1 MRMEGG
7 PPAQPQNG
15 CEMPLI
21 EIDGSGI
28 TGIPA
33 YMNGIGMARAR
44 GVAPTAKTAATI
56 AITAVRQCFSR
67 RLVLIALR
75 IRGASLMLKAALAAE
90 DRITRNDA
98 AGAFSWPCIW
108 PSQACRGYPRQSCG
122 HRVQS
127 GSHNANATQP

>member
-21 EIDGSGI
+21 EIVGSGI

-33 YMNGIGMARAR
+33 YMNGIGIPCAR
-44 GVAPTAKTAATI
+44 GAAPRVQTAATI
-56 AITAVRQCFSR
+56 LIMAVRQWFSR
-67 RLVLIALR
+67 GLVLIALR
-75 IRGASLMLKAALAAE
+75 IGGTSLMLEVALSAV

-98 AGAFSWPCIW
+98 AGDLP
-108 PSQACRGYPRQSCG
+108 PDHQ
-122 HRVQS
+122 
-127 GSHNANATQP
+127 